1 MPLLSSRLIPQPLVS
16 IVMSALALAALV
28 QSWLA
33 LRDTVGVSLASTGI
47 LAIGLGVAVVI
58 ADLHLI
64 HVNYHTKASFSTIAL
79 YLIAVLLP
87 PPMAILVAGL
97 GKLISELIQPH
108 KGNFPSDIATCVS
121 RWMIVVL
128 IATLVAHLPTTSGLE
143 ELLVLVGSAV
153 VMFGGDLLTSSL
165 ELGPITGDA
174 PRHIMSATFRETAV
188 VEAVLYSLGIFG
200 ALTAMTHLWGLVFL
214 ILPMR
219 VAYVAFK
226 HTKEM
231 HESTRRLL
239 ESMADAVDLRD
250 PYTGGHSRRVTAFS
264 QDILRELALNSGPD
278 VDLIITAARVH
289 DIGKIGIPDAI
300 LHKEGPLTA
309 DEWTVMQSH
318 TVRGAELLAR
328 YTDFARGIAI
338 VRHHHER
345 WDGKGYPDGLA
356 GQAIPFG
363 ARVIAVADSFDA
375 MTSDRPYRPG
385 MPIAKA
391 ADILRKGRNE
401 QWDEQIVD
409 AFLRSLVPQMQASTN
424 ATLPGTSPVREPA
437 NQLKPSL

>member
-1 MPLLSSRLIPQPLVS
+1 MQALRNRLIPQPLVS
-16 IVMSALALAALV
+16 ISMSALALMALV
-28 QSWLA
+28 ETWLA
-33 LRDTVGVSLASTGI
+33 LRNTSELNEPAIAI
-47 LAIGLGVAVVI
+47 LAVGLVMAVVI

-64 HVNYHTKASFSTIAL
+64 HVNYHTKASFSTLGL

-87 PPMAILVAGL
+87 PPMAITVAGL
-97 GKLISELIQPH
+97 GKLISELIQPD
-108 KGNFPSDIATCVS
+108 KGNLPSDIATCVS

-128 IATLVAHLPTTSGLE
+128 LTALVAQLPTTTGLE
-143 ELLVLVGSAV
+143 ELLVLVGAAV
-153 VMFGGDLLTSSL
+153 IMFIGDLVTSAL
-165 ELGPITGDA
+165 ELGPIAGER
-174 PRHIMSATFRETAV
+174 PWRIISATFRETAA
-188 VEAVLYSLGIFG
+188 VEAILYSLAIFG
-200 ALTAMTHLWGLVFL
+200 ALAAMTHLWGLVFL
-214 ILPMR
+214 ILPVR

-264 QDILRELALNSGPD
+264 QDILRELALSGPD
-278 VDLIITAARVH
+278 VDLIVTAARVH
-289 DIGKIGIPDAI
+289 DIGKIGIPDTI
-300 LHKEGPLTA
+300 LHKTGALTA
-309 DEWTVMQSH
+309 EEWTVMQSH
-318 TVRGAELLAR
+318 AARGAEVLAR
-328 YTDFARGIAI
+328 YPDFARGVAI

-391 ADILRKGRNE
+391 AEILRKGRNE

-409 AFLRSLVPQMQASTN
+409 AFLRYLAPQLQASLPATIPS
-424 ATLPGTSPVREPA
+424 TLPVRDA
-437 NQLKPSL
+437 MSQLKPSL